1 MKRALALCVSLLI
14 LALVWWRVD
23 VAAIAEAAAA
33 ADPLWLVLG
42 LAAVVPLTL
51 GTAWRFRMLSR
62 SPLGLGSAARLILS
76 ASTLNLFLPSKMGDL
91 AKAWVL
97 TGRYGYDGKLA
108 LALVVLEKMLDLVAL
123 LFWGVLALLWIG
135 PGTPLLLAATAAA
148 GGLLLFLLLLLSP
161 FSFAPALIAA
171 IAGLI
176 PGRAGRVAA
185 EFAREWGETVAWFWS
200 AKLRAAGT
208 LLLSLGLW
216 AAHLGQFWLFA
227 RALRFVPFLDNMAFA
242 TLSILAGLLPFTMAG
257 IGTRDAAIVWF
268 YREWLTPGQGAV
280 LGVLATLRYV
290 LPAIAGLLFVRD
302 FWDRKRAAQG

>member
-1 MKRALALCVSLLI
+1 MKRAVALAVSLLI

-23 VAAIAEAAAA
+23 LRSILAAAAA
-33 ADPLWLVLG
+33 ADPLWLALG

-51 GTAWRFRMLSR
+51 GTAWRFKMLSR
-62 SPLGLGSAARLILS
+62 SPLGVGTAARLILS
-76 ASTLNLFLPSKMGDL
+76 SSTLNLILPSKAGDF

-97 TGRYGYDGKLA
+97 TRRYGVDGKLA
-108 LALVVLEKMLDLVAL
+108 LSVVVLEKMLDLASL

-135 PGTPLLLAATAAA
+135 PDTPLLAAAAAATA
-148 GGLLLFLLLLLSP
+148 GLLLLLTLLLVPGLSGGVLD
-161 FSFAPALIAA
+161 ALSH
-171 IAGLI
+171 LL
-176 PGRAGRVAA
+176 PGRAGALAA
-185 EFAREWGETVAWFWS
+185 AFGRDWRETLAWFWS
-200 AKLRAAGT
+200 ETGRAGGT

-216 AAHLGQFWLFA
+216 AAHLAQFWLFA
-227 RALRFVPFLDNMAFA
+227 RALGFVPFLDNMAFA

-268 YREWLTPGQGAV
+268 YRDWLSPGQGAV

-302 FWDRKRAAQG
+302 FWDRRAAAAPR